1 MDPKPWMKY
10 LSDWQEKRSLSMNRF
25 WSFVRKE
32 FLHILR
38 DRRTVLIMFGLP
50 VVQVVLFGFAITTEI
65 RDANIAIL
73 DMSKDHVTRNITSKI
88 LSTGYFKLDR
98 YLENEDEVNEVF
110 QEGRVKEVILFHKD
124 FASEFMEG
132 NARVH
137 LIADATDPNTG
148 TTLIN
153 YTSAIMQ
160 DYIRSENIAY
170 GFKIPLNIETRMWY
184 NPELK
189 GVYYFIPGVIALI
202 LMIVSAMLTSISLTR
217 EKELGTMEV
226 LLASPMKPG
235 QVIVAKVI
243 PYLSLS
249 FINAL
254 LILILGRTIFGLPM
268 EGSTGLLLT
277 ETFLFI
283 VLALALGILIST
295 RAQTQQVALMV
306 SLFALL
312 LPTVLL
318 SGFIFPVEN
327 MPWIL
332 RVISNI
338 IPAKWFVII
347 VKEIMLKGSGIL
359 DIWKETLIMI
369 GFIIVFIG
377 ASIKNYKIRLE

>member
-1 MDPKPWMKY
+1 
-10 LSDWQEKRSLSMNRF
+10 MNRF
-25 WSFVRKE
+25 LSFVRKE

-38 DRRTVLIMFGLP
+38 DRRTILIMFGLP
-50 VVQVVLFGFAITTEI
+50 IVQVILFGFAITTEI

-73 DMSKDHVTRNITSKI
+73 DMSRDHVTRRISDKI

-98 YLENEDEVNEVF
+98 YLESEEEVEEVF
-110 QEGRVKEVILFHKD
+110 QEGKVKEVILFHKD
-124 FASEFMEG
+124 FASSFIKG
-132 NARVH
+132 NAKVH

-160 DYIRSENIAY
+160 DYIRSENAALNIQT
-170 GFKIPLNIETRMWY
+170 PLTIETRMWY

-189 GVYYFIPGVIALI
+189 GVYYFIPGVIAVI
-202 LMIVSAMLTSISLTR
+202 LMIVSAMLTSITLTR

-235 QVIVAKVI
+235 QVILAKVV

-254 LILILGRTIFGLPM
+254 IILVLGRTIFGLPM
-268 EGSTGLLLT
+268 EGSTMLLLL

-283 VLALALGILIST
+283 VLALALGVFIST
-295 RAQTQQVALMV
+295 KAATQQVALML

-327 MPWIL
+327 MPYIL
-332 RVISNI
+332 QLLSNI
-338 IPAKWFVII
+338 IPAKWFVIV
-347 VKEIMLKGSGIL
+347 VKEIMLKGSGIEL
-359 DIWKETLIMI
+359 IWKETLILF
-369 GFIIVFIG
+369 GFTIILIV

>member
-1 MDPKPWMKY
+1 M
-10 LSDWQEKRSLSMNRF
+10 LRF
-25 WSFVRKE
+25 LSFVKKE
-32 FLHILR
+32 FIHIIR
-38 DRRTVLIMFGLP
+38 DRRTILIMFGLP
-50 VVQVVLFGFAITTEI
+50 IVQVVLFGFAITTEI

-73 DMSKDHVTRNITSKI
+73 DMSKDNVTRSISSKI

-98 YLENEDEVNEVF
+98 YLDNEEEVEKAF

-124 FASEFMEG
+124 FASSFQKG

-153 YTSAIMQ
+153 YTSAIML
-160 DYIRSENIAY
+160 DYAKSHNASLNI
-170 GFKIPLNIETRMWY
+170 KSPLSIETRMWY

-189 GVYYFIPGVIALI
+189 GVYYFIPGVIAVI

-235 QVIVAKVI
+235 QVILAKVV
-243 PYLSLS
+243 PYLTLS

-254 LILILGRTIFGLPM
+254 IILVLGRSIFGLPM
-268 EGSTGLLLT
+268 EGSTALLLL

-283 VLALALGILIST
+283 ILALALGVFIST
-295 RAQTQQVALMV
+295 KVATQQVALML

-312 LPTVLL
+312 LPTILL

-327 MPWIL
+327 MPFIL
-332 RVISNI
+332 QVISNI
-338 IPAKWFVII
+338 IPAKWFVVV
-347 VKEIMLKGSGIL
+347 VKEIMLKGSGIEF
-359 DIWKETLIMI
+359 IWKETLVLF
-369 GFIIVFIG
+369 GFTVVLIA